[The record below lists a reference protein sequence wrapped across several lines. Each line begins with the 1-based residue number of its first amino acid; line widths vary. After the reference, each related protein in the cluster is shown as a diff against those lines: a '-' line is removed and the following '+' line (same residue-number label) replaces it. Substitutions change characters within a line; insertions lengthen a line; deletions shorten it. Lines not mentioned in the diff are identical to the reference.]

1 LQKQRNV
8 KLGQD
13 RNNKE
18 NDYSAS
24 NVKDIGKQTPDA
36 IHTEETNGDHSF
48 NDNFALLIKN
58 NNLYLNE
65 ENLIQ
70 RKINF

>member
-1 LQKQRNV
+1 V
-8 KLGQD
+8 QD

-36 IHTEETNGDHSF
+36 IHTEQTNGDHSF
-48 NDNFALLIKN
+48 NDNFAC
-58 NNLYLNE
+58 
-65 ENLIQ
+65 
-70 RKINF
+70 R